1 MDTTKLSMHAKRA
14 GKFLKRKSPVIL
26 TGIGIAGMVT
36 STVMAVKATPKA
48 LALMDIQREREA
60 EGLEE
65 PMTKVDVVKLT
76 WKCYIPSVA
85 IGAVSIAC
93 LVSANTV
100 NGKQKAALATAYA
113 LSETTLHTYKDKMVE
128 LIGEEKA
135 KEVQTAVA
143 QKTVERA
150 PLKDKEVIIT
160 SKGEYLCLE
169 PTSGRYFKSDIES
182 IKRDVNALNRQMQ
195 TSFYI
200 TLNDLY
206 SELGLK
212 PVEDCI
218 GEAMGWHID
227 NGLIDISFS
236 ACVAEDGSPCLVLE
250 YLSSPIYIDGNC
262 W

>member
-143 QKTVERA
+143 QEQVNRL
-150 PLKDKEVIIT
+150 PVKDKEVIIVP
-160 SKGEYLCLE
+160 KGGHTCIE
-169 PTSGRYFKSDIES
+169 PISGRPFESDIDT
-182 IKRDVNALNRQMQ
+182 IQHCVNKLNREMQ

-200 TLNDLY
+200 TLNDWY

-212 PVEDCI
+212 TVEASV
-218 GEAMGWHID
+218 GEAMGWCIED
-227 NGLIDISFS
+227 GLIDVGFS
-236 ACVAEDGSPCLVLE
+236 ACVAEDGRPCLVIN
-250 YLSSPIYIDGNC
+250 YISSPRYIQGY
-262 W
+262 